1 MSTVYSQTGRTL
13 ISRGQRPR
21 GEFVGLIARA
31 PLALVDL
38 LLLWQQRAI
47 ERHHL
52 AGLSDH
58 HLKDIGFSRA
68 DVELEASKPF
78 WRG

>member
-1 MSTVYSQTGRTL
+1 MSSVHSETAKTL
-13 ISRGQRPR
+13 VSHGSAPR
-21 GEFVGLIARA
+21 GDFAGLVARA
-31 PLALVDL
+31 PRVLFDM
-38 LLLWQQRAI
+38 LLLWQQRAV

-52 AGLSDH
+52 SGLSDH

-68 DVELEASKPF
+68 DVEFEASKPF

>member
-1 MSTVYSQTGRTL
+1 MSTVYSQTGKTL
-13 ISRGQRPR
+13 ISRGPRPR
-21 GEFVGLIARA
+21 GDFLGLIARA
-31 PLALVDL
+31 PGALFEIVM
-38 LLLWQQRAI
+38 LWQQRAI

-52 AGLSDH
+52 AGLSEH

-68 DVELEASKPF
+68 DVEREFSKPF